1 MDWSKKKK
9 FAHVVAPFVGFMPQ
23 SPVAKALKYRLTNK
37 MFYESSDEPQF
48 GDVIFVNRYIRLYR
62 HFGIY
67 IGDDRVIHF
76 AAPNGDFDA
85 ENACIHE
92 TSLDHFSDGSK
103 VYVMTFSEEYE
114 SGSAWRIIL
123 NSDEY
128 ELQTP
133 QATVARAKSML
144 GLRGLKDAGYS
155 IIFNNCEV
163 FAIWCKTNV
172 AESKQVNDYFS
183 SFFPF

>member
-1 MDWSKKKK
+1 MDWSKMKK

-37 MFYESSDEPQF
+37 LFYESSDEPQF

-85 ENACIHE
+85 ENAYIHE

-155 IIFNNCEV
+155 IIFNNCED